1 MSIRAG
7 CRIPS
12 KGLLI
17 NLDTKEILD
26 FSDYLNLNT
35 GGIYDYLSQ
44 RKCGSLDFPPDD
56 EIKGYNMVC
65 YNSKLDKFVTMTKK
79 YIYFWNLS
87 IIREKIPYQRCK
99 RPSSPC
105 VNFGYLDNECVIVLE
120 DESYKDVYTL
130 YTYKTNFFK
139 QKLELIAKIETEC
152 DNIVTDGNQIIVGD
166 EHSSVYS
173 IFEFDEK
180 QRLMFSE
187 VIQVEQP
194 DHLITTICTPK
205 FQVFL
210 SNFQMQVRCKIG
222 NSPIRTNNT
231 AGDADPTMLYVIRT
245 YNIVGSASS
254 IIHFNSFNHDNFDF
268 IIIANDYGFDDQ
280 SNFEDIDEFWDNY
293 TPLNIYRINLPNKE
307 IIQIDEEVD
316 YWENNDQFRAARQ
329 IVHYPAHD
337 FLILQRDVIEIWNLF
352 PMFKLWA
359 SDQIFD
365 KWEKIAINNKLEAI
379 GITNGVQQTTIFL
392 APCIFANLIASGL
405 FDLQK
410 EEIFASF
417 LQKDLY
423 DPRLLLM
430 IWSFVYEP
438 RLASGDDQIN
448 EISSDDDSLNEDED
462 SFFRL
467 RSMIVEWRLPD
478 Q

>member
-17 NLDTKEILD
+17 NLDTKEILN
-26 FSDYLNLNT
+26 FSDHLNLNI
-35 GGIYDYLSQ
+35 GGIYDYSPQ
-44 RKCGSLDFPPDD
+44 RKCGSLDFPSDD

-65 YNSKLDKFVTMTKK
+65 YNGKLDKFATMTRK
-79 YIYFWNLS
+79 YIYFWDLS
-87 IIREKIPYQRCK
+87 TIREKVPYQRCK

-120 DESYKDVYTL
+120 DESYKDIYTL
-130 YTYKTNFFK
+130 YTYKTNFVG
-139 QKLELIAKIETEC
+139 QKLESVPSGLESVPSGLELITKIEIEC

-166 EHSSVYS
+166 EHSSFYS

-180 QRLMFSE
+180 QRLMSSN

-194 DHLITTICTPK
+194 DQLITNICTSK

-210 SNFQMQVRCKIG
+210 SNFQIQIRCKID
-222 NSPIRTNNT
+222 NSFIRTN
-231 AGDADPTMLYVIRT
+231 
-245 YNIVGSASS
+245 NIVGSASS
-254 IIHFNSFNHDNFDF
+254 IIHFNSFNHDNIDF

-280 SNFEDIDEFWDNY
+280 SHFEDIDEFWDNY
-293 TPLNIYRINLPNKE
+293 TPLNIYRIDLSNKE
-307 IIQIDEEVD
+307 IIQIDKEVD

-352 PMFKLWA
+352 PMFKLWS
-359 SDQIFD
+359 SDQMFD
-365 KWEKIAINNKLEAI
+365 KWEKIAINNKLEAT

-405 FDLQK
+405 FELN
-410 EEIFASF
+410 EEGIFASF

-423 DPRLLLM
+423 DPRLLLL
-430 IWSFVYEP
+430 IWAFVYEP
-438 RLASGDDQIN
+438 RFASGDYQTN
-448 EISSDDDSLNEDED
+448 ETFSNADSLDEDED
-462 SFFRL
+462 
-467 RSMIVEWRLPD
+467 
-478 Q
+478 

>member
-17 NLDTKEILD
+17 NLDTKEILN
-26 FSDYLNLNT
+26 FSDHLNLNI
-35 GGIYDYLSQ
+35 GGIYDYSPQ
-44 RKCGSLDFPPDD
+44 RKCGSLDFPSDD

-65 YNSKLDKFVTMTKK
+65 YNGKLDKFATMTRK
-79 YIYFWNLS
+79 YIYFWDLS
-87 IIREKIPYQRCK
+87 TIREKVPYQRCK

-120 DESYKDVYTL
+120 DESYKDIYTL
-130 YTYKTNFFK
+130 YTYKTNFVG
-139 QKLELIAKIETEC
+139 QKLESVPSGLESVPSGLELIAKIEIEC

-166 EHSSVYS
+166 EHSSFYS

-180 QRLMFSE
+180 QRLMSSN

-194 DHLITTICTPK
+194 DQLITNICTSK

-210 SNFQMQVRCKIG
+210 SNFQIQIRCKID
-222 NSPIRTNNT
+222 NSFIRTN
-231 AGDADPTMLYVIRT
+231 
-245 YNIVGSASS
+245 NIVGSASS
-254 IIHFNSFNHDNFDF
+254 IIHFNSFNHDNIDF

-280 SNFEDIDEFWDNY
+280 SHFEDIDEFWDNY
-293 TPLNIYRINLPNKE
+293 TPLNIYRIDLSNKE
-307 IIQIDEEVD
+307 IIQIDKEVD

-352 PMFKLWA
+352 PMFKLWS
-359 SDQIFD
+359 SDQMFD
-365 KWEKIAINNKLEAI
+365 KWEKIAINNKLEAT

-405 FDLQK
+405 FELN
-410 EEIFASF
+410 EEGIFASF

-423 DPRLLLM
+423 DPRLLLL
-430 IWSFVYEP
+430 IWAFVYEP
-438 RLASGDDQIN
+438 RFASGDYQTN
-448 EISSDDDSLNEDED
+448 ETFSNADSLDEDED
-462 SFFRL
+462 
-467 RSMIVEWRLPD
+467 
-478 Q
+478 